1 MPSTGAAMGAMAMGD
16 MGSMGAM
23 GGLAVAW
30 LQGTRTGVRFW
41 LGTQTE

>member
-30 LQGTRTGVRFW
+30 LQRHEDGGAVLAWYTD
-41 LGTQTE
+41 